1 MGSALFTRARLQR
14 TRKGETWNILSKEVT
29 ENPLYSILH
38 ITKMAKSLRSKW
50 KRKMKAEKRVR
61 YGQKERDRLEKMLA
75 SYEAE
80 EKERQEQKEK
90 EVMEHEPQVLG
101 AAEPEK
107 TDVQDKDAM
116 DTSSSK
122 QAPKH
127 SSKSLKGQYGNYPK
141 WMSNRKIQ
149 KAKNKGKKLENK
161 VNKRKKRNYL

>member
-1 MGSALFTRARLQR
+1 MGVLISHVQGCEGHEKRNLEYLVQR
-14 TRKGETWNILSKEVT
+14 GDRE
-29 ENPLYSILH
+29 PLYYTLN

-75 SYEAE
+75 SAAKE
-80 EKERQEQKEK
+80 EKERQEEKEK
-90 EVMEHEPQVLG
+90 EHMEHEPQVLG
-101 AAEPEK
+101 ANEEK
-107 TDVQDKDAM
+107 TEEKDKDAM

-127 SSKSLKGQYGNYPK
+127 SSKSLKSQYGNYPK

-149 KAKNKGKKLENK
+149 K
-161 VNKRKKRNYL
+161 

>member
-1 MGSALFTRARLQR
+1 MGDLRGSKEHEKRIRNLVS
-14 TRKGETWNILSKEVT
+14 WNILSKEAT
-29 ENPLYSILH
+29 ESLLYSILH

-90 EVMEHEPQVLG
+90 EVMEREPQVLG
-101 AAEPEK
+101 APEPEPEK
-107 TDVQDKDAM
+107 NELQQDKDAM

-127 SSKSLKGQYGNYPK
+127 SSKSLKSQYGNYPK
-141 WMSNRKIQ
+141 WMSNRKIR

-161 VNKRKKRNYL
+161 VNKRK

>member
-1 MGSALFTRARLQR
+1 MGVLISHVQGCEGHEKRNLEYLVQR
-14 TRKGETWNILSKEVT
+14 GDRE
-29 ENPLYSILH
+29 PLCSILN

-50 KRKMKAEKRVR
+50 KRKMKAEKRVW
-61 YGQKERDRLEKMLA
+61 YGQKERVRLEKMLA

-101 AAEPEK
+101 APEPEPEK
-107 TDVQDKDAM
+107 NELQQDKDAM

-127 SSKSLKGQYGNYPK
+127 SSKSLKSQYGNYPK
-141 WMSNRKIQ
+141 WMSNRKIR

-161 VNKRKKRNYL
+161 VNKRK

>member
-1 MGSALFTRARLQR
+1 M
-14 TRKGETWNILSKEVT
+14 SKEAT
-29 ENPLYSILH
+29 ESPLYSILH

-101 AAEPEK
+101 EALTLLRLITTQVSP
-107 TDVQDKDAM
+107 
-116 DTSSSK
+116 
-122 QAPKH
+122 
-127 SSKSLKGQYGNYPK
+127 
-141 WMSNRKIQ
+141 
-149 KAKNKGKKLENK
+149 
-161 VNKRKKRNYL
+161 YLN

>member
-1 MGSALFTRARLQR
+1 MGSQWFRTSYSWLNFT
-14 TRKGETWNILSKEVT
+14 TNST
-29 ENPLYSILH
+29 EN
-38 ITKMAKSLRSKW
+38 TTMAKSLRSKW

-75 SYEAE
+75 SAAKE
-80 EKERQEQKEK
+80 EKERQEEKEK
-90 EVMEHEPQVLG
+90 DHMEHEPQVLG
-101 AAEPEK
+101 ANEEK
-107 TDVQDKDAM
+107 TEEKDKDAM

-127 SSKSLKGQYGNYPK
+127 SSKSLKSQYGNYPK

-149 KAKNKGKKLENK
+149 KAKTKGKKLENK

>member
-1 MGSALFTRARLQR
+1 MGTHVQGFKDHEKRNLD
-14 TRKGETWNILSKEVT
+14 TWNSLSKEAT
-29 ENPLYSILH
+29 ETPLYSILH
-38 ITKMAKSLRSKW
+38 ITTMAKSLRSKW

-107 TDVQDKDAM
+107 TEVQQDKDAM

-127 SSKSLKGQYGNYPK
+127 SSKSLKSQYGNYPK

>member
-1 MGSALFTRARLQR
+1 MGHVQGCEGHEKRNLEYLVQR
-14 TRKGETWNILSKEVT
+14 GDRE
-29 ENPLYSILH
+29 PLYSILN

-101 AAEPEK
+101 APEPEK
-107 TDVQDKDAM
+107 TEEQQDKDAM

-127 SSKSLKGQYGNYPK
+127 SSKSLKSQYGNPR
-141 WMSNRKIQ
+141 SGCRT
-149 KAKNKGKKLENK
+149 GKF
-161 VNKRKKRNYL
+161 RRRRT